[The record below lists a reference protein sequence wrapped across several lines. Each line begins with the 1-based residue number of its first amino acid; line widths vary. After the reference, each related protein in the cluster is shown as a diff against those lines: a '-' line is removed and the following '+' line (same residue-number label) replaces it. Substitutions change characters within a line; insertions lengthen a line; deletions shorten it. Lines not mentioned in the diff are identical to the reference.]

1 MYTKNLFYIYNKQN
15 QCLKTHFK
23 KKRFVYRKNHIQ
35 VKEQKYLK
43 KKSLMNG
50 RISVLLKI

>member
-43 KKSLMNG
+43 KKSH
-50 RISVLLKI
+50 